1 MESLTSILKE
11 QYENLDFYEDLLLN
25 NNMNFEQVGEM
36 SGEILTYT
44 DEELN
49 FRHLNK
55 KGKDWFGL
63 NSEHASFVDLTF
75 TKKHHHPD
83 TLRFELPKIRDYF
96 KNKRLGS
103 TYSNYLQIFSSRT
116 NAFSICLVLFKK
128 IKIMTAGYLTMI
140 IPISHLECLNKKMRR
155 VISEENFRIN
165 HRTKFEQLTERES
178 EILRILATGKNNPE
192 ISDELFIS
200 RHTVEQH
207 RKNINRKLNI
217 HGLKEILDYAYAFD
231 LV

>member
-1 MESLTSILKE
+1 
-11 QYENLDFYEDLLLN
+11 
-25 NNMNFEQVGEM
+25 
-36 SGEILTYT
+36 
-44 DEELN
+44 
-49 FRHLNK
+49 
-55 KGKDWFGL
+55 
-63 NSEHASFVDLTF
+63 
-75 TKKHHHPD
+75 
-83 TLRFELPKIRDYF
+83 
-96 KNKRLGS
+96 
-103 TYSNYLQIFSSRT
+103 
-116 NAFSICLVLFKK
+116 
-128 IKIMTAGYLTMI
+128 MTAGYLTMI